1 MSDLKNRVALVTGGS
16 RGIGEAIAMRWP
28 RQEQLWRSTIV
39 SAARR
44 RLPSSKTFNEMA
56 DEPPRS
62 LPMFRSP
69 APCEV

>member
-16 RGIGEAIAMRWP
+16 RGIGEAIAIA
-28 RQEQLWRSTIV
+28 LANAGAAVAVNFV